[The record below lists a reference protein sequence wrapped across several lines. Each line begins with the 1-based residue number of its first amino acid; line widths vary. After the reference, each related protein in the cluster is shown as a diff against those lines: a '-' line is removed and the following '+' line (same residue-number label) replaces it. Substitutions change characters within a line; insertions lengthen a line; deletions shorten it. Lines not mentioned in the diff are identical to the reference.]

1 MTDMLPMIVSLADGP
16 VPTGSW
22 YPLTAAAAAVLIA
35 VGTLWWVATARPTM
49 QEQRSFDEQNQ
60 RLIEDAVRRQLQQAK
75 ERQLAGDVD
84 GWVEPVVELS
94 GRRTTQSGVLETAP
108 PDGWQLPGCV
118 VNRTGTPIW
127 DVVVDLIDAQSEHS
141 LPFPALFRP
150 RLDPGSKWRFDWFCG
165 SAFTAY
171 YEDATVPPGDATQLP
186 APHAVIGAGASRP
199 QLRVTFTDT
208 AGRWVHTGSVLA
220 RTALTLAL
228 PPGIAPFSRAIE
240 DLSRMEAGTG
250 TSYASLV
257 SELAL
262 ALQDAARGR
271 LQPLSTD
278 VIQVAQVSQLL
289 AGDHYIYRIHLDR
302 GTGDGNGATAG
313 ALRILAGGFHEL
325 ALRLELER
333 RQAEHG
339 IATEDQLLRARQLV
353 AKTCS
358 ALTTL
363 DAVRINAPILASG
376 RFPHGG

>member
-35 VGTLWWVATARPTM
+35 VGSLWWVAAARPTM

-94 GRRTTQSGVLETAP
+94 GRRTTESGVLETAP

-127 DVVVDLIDAQSEHS
+127 DLVVDLIDAQSEHS

-150 RLDPGSKWRFDWFCG
+150 RLDPGSTWRFDWFCG

-171 YEDATVPPGDATQLP
+171 YEDATVPPGDAAQLP
-186 APHAVIGAGASRP
+186 APHAVIGAGAARP

-208 AGRWVHTGSVLA
+208 AGRWVHTGSVLV
-220 RTALTLAL
+220 RTA
-228 PPGIAPFSRAIE
+228 
-240 DLSRMEAGTG
+240 
-250 TSYASLV
+250 
-257 SELAL
+257 
-262 ALQDAARGR
+262 
-271 LQPLSTD
+271 
-278 VIQVAQVSQLL
+278 
-289 AGDHYIYRIHLDR
+289 
-302 GTGDGNGATAG
+302 
-313 ALRILAGGFHEL
+313 
-325 ALRLELER
+325 
-333 RQAEHG
+333 
-339 IATEDQLLRARQLV
+339 
-353 AKTCS
+353 
-358 ALTTL
+358 
-363 DAVRINAPILASG
+363 
-376 RFPHGG
+376 